1 MSKSLLIL
9 LGLAGI
15 LHADVATPEERASIS
30 NAIAQW
36 HAETNAKA
44 KAKLEESIVHQC
56 GVADTPETAE
66 ELVGGKPLQE
76 MRIVLPTKEEP
87 LPLTVLKEWDLSVD
101 GFYQLPEEVIRRIG
115 QKNFELWTP
124 KRGWLFDKKG
134 SVLAEAMVPRR
145 DGAGREWHGA
155 FLPDGQWI
163 TTDLWAQ
170 DDRIY
175 IFSPENKLLR
185 AFPTKKYTGKPKD
198 DWSGYTVAWARADQ
212 KGTKWATQIGL
223 DGGWCGLLISPWG
236 WRQKVSATLT
246 KLHLPSPASWALAQ
260 KVEDPKA
267 FVDSR
272 NLGAKGNCILL
283 AAQSSDG
290 KSSVEH
296 CGHMHGSDTE
306 LPSYSMRGVGLGWDH
321 VIPSMFHGK
330 YTGRGNFGFFPASQV
345 VWVGGEKNPIR
356 PTQYQGG
363 FRSWIIEP
371 SGKAIGWLPAER
383 VADDSDGKRMWF
395 VDEQGRL
402 LKVAP
407 DGAVSGVLQP
417 TFSYEA
423 GDDTNTASRMELN
436 RFDSNQFHTNV
447 GSFHRARE
455 FGSLQ
460 KNQREETPFAHV
472 LFPDLK
478 LGFFYTKPGHLV
490 LARWN

>member
-1 MSKSLLIL
+1 MRKSLLIL
-9 LGLAGI
+9 LGLAAI
-15 LHADVATPEERASIS
+15 LRAEDGGYDEMSIS
-30 NAIAQW
+30 NALAQW
-36 HAETNAKA
+36 RIETNSDA
-44 KAKLEESIVHQC
+44 KAKLEALIVHQC
-56 GVADTPETAE
+56 GVFESPDIAE
-66 ELVGGKPLQE
+66 ELVGGKPLGETQLL
-76 MRIVLPTKEEP
+76 IPAKEKP
-87 LPLTVLKEWDLSVD
+87 LHLTVLKEWDFTLD
-101 GFYQLPEEVIRRIG
+101 GFYQRPDEVIRRIG
-115 QKNFELWTP
+115 PKNFELWTP
-124 KRGWLFDKKG
+124 KRGLLFDEKG
-134 SVLAEAMVPRR
+134 HVRAEAKVPRR
-145 DGAGREWHGA
+145 DGTGREWYGA
-155 FLPDGQWI
+155 FLPHGQWI
-163 TTDLWAQ
+163 TTDLWEG

-175 IFSPENKLLR
+175 IFSPESKLLR

-212 KGTKWATQIGL
+212 SGTKWAAQIGL
-223 DGGWCGLLISPWG
+223 DGGWCGLFISPWG

-246 KLHLPSPASWALAQ
+246 KLHLPSTASWALAQ

-272 NLGAKGNCILL
+272 NLGARGNCILL

-296 CGHMHGSDTE
+296 CGHMHGSETD
-306 LPSYSMRGVGLGWDH
+306 LPTYSMRGVGLGWDH

-345 VWVGGEKNPIR
+345 VWVGGGKDPIR
-356 PTQYQGG
+356 ANQHMGG

-371 SGKAIGWLPAER
+371 SGKAIGWLPSER
-383 VADDSDGKRMWF
+383 VADDPDGKRMWF

-407 DGAVSGVLQP
+407 DGKVSEVLQP
-417 TFSYEA
+417 TLPGATGSEA
-423 GDDTNTASRMELN
+423 
-436 RFDSNQFHTNV
+436 
-447 GSFHRARE
+447 
-455 FGSLQ
+455 
-460 KNQREETPFAHV
+460 PFAHV